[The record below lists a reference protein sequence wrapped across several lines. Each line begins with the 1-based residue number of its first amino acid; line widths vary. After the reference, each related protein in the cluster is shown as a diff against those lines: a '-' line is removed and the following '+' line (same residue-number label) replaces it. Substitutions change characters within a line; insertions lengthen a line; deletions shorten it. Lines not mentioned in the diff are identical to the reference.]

1 MACAEAQVVKPE
13 DAVEEPMCADIVDF
27 IRDPPIKSARPN
39 FRLREEQYQEIFTAL
54 SKNYVTDSY
63 KEFDDHVVD
72 YYKSPETWKPIFAEI
87 KSDDI
92 QRCRAC
98 EGTRARGKEGR
109 ICKVCAKLC
118 PCHGHKKDCKECN
131 CRVTITVNRQVNDGD
146 GVGKKIKVDGIEA
159 EIVKIVDGE
168 EEVTVRFHDDDA
180 QCENCDGSGKVS
192 KHWYSSEKK
201 PCAACGGTGKTAE
214 GIRVPVVR
222 TRVEEYI
229 HTQSGFAPWD
239 KEKPG
244 YAPIV
249 LQYLKLKLEDDDK
262 AIPMPARRRR
272 LAHPEPASQR
282 VMRRLLAGEN
292 ASVVA

>member
-1 MACAEAQVVKPE
+1 M
-13 DAVEEPMCADIVDF
+13 
-27 IRDPPIKSARPN
+27 
-39 FRLREEQYQEIFTAL
+39 
-54 SKNYVTDSY
+54 
-63 KEFDDHVVD
+63 
-72 YYKSPETWKPIFAEI
+72 
-87 KSDDI
+87 
-92 QRCRAC
+92 
-98 EGTRARGKEGR
+98 G
-109 ICKVCAKLC
+109 
-118 PCHGHKKDCKECN
+118 
-131 CRVTITVNRQVNDGD
+131 NDGD

-159 EIVKIVDGE
+159 EIVKTVDGE

-192 KHWYSSEKK
+192 KGWFSSGKET
-201 PCAACGGTGKTAE
+201 CVVCGGTGKTAE

-262 AIPMPARRRR
+262 AIPMPATRQR

-282 VMRRLLAGEN
+282 RMRRLLAGEN
-292 ASVVA
+292 ASGVA

>member
-1 MACAEAQVVKPE
+1 MGGLCRSSSSEARRCCRRTYVRRHCGLHPDSPYKK
-13 DAVEEPMCADIVDF
+13 
-27 IRDPPIKSARPN
+27 RPPQLSAQRRTISGN
-39 FRLREEQYQEIFTAL
+39 LHSTFQKLC
-54 SKNYVTDSY
+54 NDSY

-131 CRVTITVNRQVNDGD
+131 CRVTITINRHVNDGD

-192 KHWYSSEKK
+192 KHWYYVLSEKK

-229 HTQSGFAPWD
+229 HTQSGFA
-239 KEKPG
+239 
-244 YAPIV
+244 
-249 LQYLKLKLEDDDK
+249 
-262 AIPMPARRRR
+262 
-272 LAHPEPASQR
+272 
-282 VMRRLLAGEN
+282 
-292 ASVVA
+292 